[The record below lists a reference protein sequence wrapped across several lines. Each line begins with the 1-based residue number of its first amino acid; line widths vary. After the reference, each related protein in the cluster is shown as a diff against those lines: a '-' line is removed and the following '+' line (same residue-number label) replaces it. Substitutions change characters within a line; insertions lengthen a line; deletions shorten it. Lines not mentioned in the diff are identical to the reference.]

1 VKGNQKPI
9 KAGFPVTNEGLMR
22 KITVKGFLLVLILLT
37 LSTGQ
42 IFSADN
48 PEIVEAFRKNFTR
61 GSLATKVRVLQDSLE
76 YEDADMAPLYT
87 LSLYFITGNS
97 WMLLNDNLGR
107 ELMLFTIRLL
117 GTTRI
122 EESAPQLWQFFNEV
136 DDSALRIEIMSTLG
150 DTASGNTEIIYGINT
165 WLREYNSLFKSG
177 KPVDEKLA
185 AETVAALGKLG
196 DPTSFPIVFTT
207 GTIGYSEAVNLS
219 SAEALGS
226 IEGYFT
232 DHIIQV
238 IRGSVPEEKIAA
250 LKAAYGQSNLLRE
263 DKASIAIVGL
273 DVGLYSEALDTEA
286 EGFLRE
292 LRFEAVRELT
302 AMNWSGGTDN
312 LIKHFDNTV
321 FEYEQKLCRKVNL
334 IEAIDALGG
343 SGIHDA
349 AVRLTIYLEVL
360 NSYTEN
366 GQIVDEQIILS
377 VIRNLG
383 ELGDNTAFDYL
394 LYTGYLNYS
403 GSVKRAAREALKNL
417 KNM

>member
-1 VKGNQKPI
+1 
-9 KAGFPVTNEGLMR
+9 MR
-22 KITVKGFLLVLILLT
+22 KITVKAIPIILILMT
-37 LSTGQ
+37 LSAGAL
-42 IFSADN
+42 FSADN
-48 PEIVEAFRKNFTR
+48 PEVVEAFRKNFTR

-76 YEDADMAPLYT
+76 YKDADMAPLYT
-87 LSLYFITGNS
+87 LSLDFITGNS
-97 WMLLNDNLGR
+97 WMLLNDSLGR
-107 ELMLFTIRLL
+107 ELMLFTVRLL
-117 GTTRI
+117 GTNSV
-122 EESAPQLWQFFNEV
+122 EESAVNLWQFFNDIE
-136 DDSALRIEIMSTLG
+136 DAALRVEIMSALG
-150 DTASGNTEIIYGINT
+150 DTAGGNTEIIYGINA
-165 WLREYNSLFKSG
+165 WLRDYNSLFKDG
-177 KPVDEKLA
+177 KKVDEKLA

-207 GTIGYSEAVNLS
+207 GTIGYSETVNLS
-219 SAEALGS
+219 SAEALGN

-238 IRGSVPEEKIAA
+238 IRGSIPEEKIAA
-250 LKAAYGQSNLLRE
+250 LKAAYGQSNLSRE
-263 DKASIAIVGL
+263 DKASIALVGL

-286 EGFLRE
+286 EGFLRD

-302 AMNWSGGTDN
+302 ALNWSGGTDN
-312 LIKHFDNTV
+312 LIKHFDSTV
-321 FEYEQKLCRKVNL
+321 FEWDQKLCRKVNL
-334 IEAIDALGG
+334 IEAVDALGG
-343 SGIHDA
+343 SGSHDA

-417 KNM
+417 KNL

>member
-1 VKGNQKPI
+1 MKNKPVKASLFI
-9 KAGFPVTNEGLMR
+9 LIIILITAGPLY
-22 KITVKGFLLVLILLT
+22 
-37 LSTGQ
+37 STE
-42 IFSADN
+42 N

-61 GSLATKVRVLQDSLE
+61 GSLATKVRVLQDSIE

-87 LSLYFITGNS
+87 LSLEFITGNS

-107 ELMLFTIRLL
+107 ELMLFTVRLL
-117 GTTRI
+117 GKNRI
-122 EESAPQLWQFFNEV
+122 EESAGELWQFFNKI
-136 DDSALRIEIMSTLG
+136 DDSALQIEIMNTLG
-150 DTASGNTEIIYGINT
+150 DTASGNSEIIYGINA
-165 WLREYNSLFKSG
+165 WLREYNNQFKAG
-177 KPVDEKLA
+177 EAVEQKLA

-219 SAEALGS
+219 AAEALGG

-238 IRGSVPEEKIAA
+238 IRGSIPEEKIAA
-250 LKAAYGQSNLLRE
+250 LKAAYGQSSLMRE
-263 DKASIAIVGL
+263 DKASIALVAL
-273 DVGLYSEALDTEA
+273 DVGLYSEVPDTET

-292 LRFEAVRELT
+292 LRYEAVRELT
-302 AMNWSGGTDN
+302 ALNWAGGTDN
-312 LIKHFDNTV
+312 LIQHFDNTV
-321 FEYEQKLCRKVNL
+321 FEFDQKLCRKVNL
-334 IEAIDALGG
+334 IESIDALGG
-343 SGIHDA
+343 SGTHDA

-366 GQIVDEQIILS
+366 GQLVDEQIILS

-417 KNM
+417 KNI

>member
-1 VKGNQKPI
+1 MKIKPVKAI
-9 KAGFPVTNEGLMR
+9 LLLLIILT
-22 KITVKGFLLVLILLT
+22 ITVTPLFG
-37 LSTGQ
+37 
-42 IFSADN
+42 ADDS
-48 PEIVEAFRKNFTR
+48 EIVEAFRKNFTR
-61 GSLATKVRVLQDSLE
+61 GSLATKVRVLQDSIE

-87 LSLYFITGNS
+87 LSLEFITGNS
-97 WMLLNDNLGR
+97 WMLQSDSLGR

-117 GTTRI
+117 GTHRI
-122 EESAPQLWQFFNEV
+122 EESAPLLWEFFNDI
-136 DDSALRIEIMSTLG
+136 DDNALRIEIMSSLG
-150 DTASGNTEIIYGINT
+150 ATAAGNSVIIYGINA
-165 WLREYNSLFKSG
+165 WLREYNGRFKAG
-177 KPVDEKLA
+177 EEVDHKLA

-207 GTIGYSEAVNLS
+207 GTIGYSDIVNLS
-219 SAEALGS
+219 AAEALGG

-238 IRGSVPEEKIAA
+238 IRSSVPEEKLAA
-250 LKAAYGQSNLLRE
+250 LKAAYGQNSLTRE

-273 DVGLYSEALDTEA
+273 DIGLYSEVLDTEA

-292 LRFEAVRELT
+292 LRYEAVRELT
-302 AMNWSGGTDN
+302 ALNWSGGTDN
-312 LIKHFDNTV
+312 LIQHFDNTV

-334 IEAIDALGG
+334 IEAMDALGTSG
-343 SGIHDA
+343 SHDA

-377 VIRNLG
+377 VIRNLS

-417 KNM
+417 KNI